1 MSQSFIESRRLARI
15 RPGAIRLFLPFLA
28 LALACFGVS
37 FYSGRLPE
45 QWMNITL
52 YSVAGAIAFFFWLI
66 PVLRYLSSYVDVY
79 TTRILYRAGLMGQ
92 QRSEANFSQVT
103 DVRIGDGRRIQLALT
118 NGEILELPR
127 LPKAKKL
134 TSEIQVLVAKV

>member
-28 LALACFGVS
+28 LAVACFGVS

-45 QWMNITL
+45 QWMTITL

>member
-15 RPGAIRLFLPFLA
+15 RPSAVRLFLPFAA

-37 FYSGRLPE
+37 FYNGRLPE

-66 PVLRYLSSYVDVY
+66 PVLRYLSSYVDIF
-79 TTRILYRAGLMGQ
+79 TTKVFYRAGLLGQ
-92 QRSEANFSQVT
+92 NRSEAKFSQVT
-103 DVRIGDGRRIQLALT
+103 DVRLGDGRRIQLALT
-118 NGEILELPR
+118 NGEIVELPR
-127 LPKAKKL
+127 LPRAKKL
-134 TSEIQVLVAKV
+134 VAEIQALVAKV